1 MWFPLIALKSLEKGP
16 TYDEAS
22 RRILGPSRK
31 TREWIMGSMLWYT
44 WRMRMKESHSSSMV
58 FSPRNND
65 FIDALISKCSE
76 YTPTA
81 NESRFAA
88 R

>member
-1 MWFPLIALKSLEKGP
+1 MWFPLIALKSLERGP
-16 TYDEAS
+16 MYDETT

-31 TREWIMGSMLWYT
+31 AREWIMGSMLWYT
-44 WRMRMKESHSSSMV
+44 WRMRMKESHLSSMV
-58 FSPRNND
+58 FSPRNDD
-65 FIDALISKCSE
+65 FKDALISRCSE

-88 R
+88 Q